1 MFLEEVVG
9 FGKKSQDSK
18 NPSMTILLCG
28 KHDSYVEALYNYNA
42 SSVCAETGNTVSVIP
57 YVCR

>member
-18 NPSMTILLCG
+18 NPSMTIPLCG
-28 KHDSYVEALYNYNA
+28 KHDSYVEALYNA
-42 SSVCAETGNTVSVIP
+42 SSVCADTGNTVSVIP

>member
-1 MFLEEVVG
+1 
-9 FGKKSQDSK
+9 
-18 NPSMTILLCG
+18 MTILLCG